1 MPIDPREFKRIVTN
15 HFATV
20 TDEEFLENLRKS
32 SPYLFTEDPEK
43 QQDDRISESHLPVD
57 RINPTP
63 KFNLPRVPG
72 QDKGNVIISPE
83 FDDPFPADKM
93 LDINKSKEILE
104 NYFANLTREQF
115 AIDLEKYCPELVK
128 AELAN
133 LGSETAKN
141 IELYQQAKQESKLE
155 IAPKLLKKGMSI
167 QEVAELLEL
176 DVHLLAQ

>member
-176 DVHLLAQ
+176 DVQLLAK